1 MPLHQPAG
9 QVWASGTDPRQDIE
23 RIFQLEAGSVRLLV
37 EVTLSVLEI
46 HDKTIRR
53 HWVFG
58 QTDRVCIGRAPDNDI
73 VISAPVVSRHHAEL
87 VVQEQRWRL
96 INRSRNGTYLNGEPI
111 DDVLVSNGDRI
122 GLATPLSYLQVELS
136 YRRVWHYL
144 DKDAVT

>member
-1 MPLHQPAG
+1 M
-9 QVWASGTDPRQDIE
+9 
-23 RIFQLEAGSVRLLV
+23 
-37 EVTLSVLEI
+37 LEI

-53 HWVFG
+53 HWVFS
-58 QTDRVCIGRAPDNDI
+58 QAERVRIGRAPDNDI

-87 VVQEQRWRL
+87 VVQGQRWRL
-96 INRSRNGTYLNGEPI
+96 RNCSRNGTYLNGEPI

-144 DKDAVT
+144 GTDAVT